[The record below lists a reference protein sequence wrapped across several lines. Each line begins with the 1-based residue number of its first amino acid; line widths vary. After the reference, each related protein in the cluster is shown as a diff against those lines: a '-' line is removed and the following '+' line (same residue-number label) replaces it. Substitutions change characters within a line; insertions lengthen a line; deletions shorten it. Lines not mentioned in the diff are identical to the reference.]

1 MYRTTV
7 IAVIIRFVLAE
18 YEARIQNTEFVE
30 YDLGTYFWKY
40 CPVSNASYGTRRNQF
55 QEKCKNN
62 VLPLTNQRI

>member
-30 YDLGTYFWKY
+30 YDLGTHFLKY
-40 CPVSNASYGTRRNQF
+40 CPVSNASYGTK
-55 QEKCKNN
+55 ELIPGKE
-62 VLPLTNQRI
+62 